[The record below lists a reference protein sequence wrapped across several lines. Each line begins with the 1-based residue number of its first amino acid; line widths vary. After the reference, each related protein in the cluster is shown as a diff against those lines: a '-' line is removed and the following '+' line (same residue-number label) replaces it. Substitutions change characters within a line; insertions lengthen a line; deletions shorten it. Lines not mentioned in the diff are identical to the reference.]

1 MNGDL
6 QVRIETTI
14 DEATAARL
22 QRYCTIHGVTKRDAV
37 RQAIAEMVGR
47 KRSDPPAFNPDQP
60 L

>member
-6 QVRIETTI
+6 QIRIETTI

-22 QRYCTIHGVTKRDAV
+22 QRYCTIHGVKRRDAI
-37 RQAIAEMVGR
+37 RKAIAILLAR
-47 KRSDPPAFNPDQP
+47 RSDPPKVDPDRP